1 MSSDKKELFNFYE
14 QLDNNKWYIIKI
26 AIEKYEDKQKILYT
40 ILLYINMAN
49 EDIISEKFIQY
60 VAAAG
65 DKAFENM
72 SVEDLKTT
80 IISILKS
87 DIELAEKTPL
97 LMIFKL

>member
-1 MSSDKKELFNFYE
+1 
-14 QLDNNKWYIIKI
+14 
-26 AIEKYEDKQKILYT
+26 
-40 ILLYINMAN
+40 MAN

-87 DIELAEKTPL
+87 DIELAEKTPFTNDFQIMIKL
-97 LMIFKL
+97 LVSLSDVIISLEMYKDE

>member
-1 MSSDKKELFNFYE
+1 
-14 QLDNNKWYIIKI
+14 
-26 AIEKYEDKQKILYT
+26 
-40 ILLYINMAN
+40 MAN

-60 VAAAG
+60 VATAG

-87 DIELAEKTPL
+87 DIELAEKTPFTNDFQIMIKL
-97 LMIFKL
+97 LVSLSDVIISLEMYKDE